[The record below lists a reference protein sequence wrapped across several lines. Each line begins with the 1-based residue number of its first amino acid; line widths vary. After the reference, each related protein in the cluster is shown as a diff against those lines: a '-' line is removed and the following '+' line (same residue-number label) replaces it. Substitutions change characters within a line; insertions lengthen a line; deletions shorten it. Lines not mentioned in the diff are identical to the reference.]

1 MDQYRRLIV
10 LGVLPSN
17 QQCEHNDIIIVS
29 SDTRPSGEAHFWS
42 NCNGKRVKFEC
53 RVLIGVRGS
62 TVLKS
67 PLNFDG
73 VRFVRHGNGFNNW
86 WRQDRGDSLMVQV
99 EKFNRDVNG
108 VCLSDPMPHLNSDM
122 FLCQSTLHAESL
134 LLMTIGVTCCG
145 ALEVRLN
152 FIARATQKMN
162 NDLLLLHQYP
172 RMIDSLV
179 TGTDAVNP
187 RSIYV
192 PIHVVDT
199 RFAMAVLDHSWQCQ
213 KEW

>member
-1 MDQYRRLIV
+1 
-10 LGVLPSN
+10 
-17 QQCEHNDIIIVS
+17 
-29 SDTRPSGEAHFWS
+29 
-42 NCNGKRVKFEC
+42 
-53 RVLIGVRGS
+53 
-62 TVLKS
+62 
-67 PLNFDG
+67 
-73 VRFVRHGNGFNNW
+73 
-86 WRQDRGDSLMVQV
+86 
-99 EKFNRDVNG
+99 
-108 VCLSDPMPHLNSDM
+108 
-122 FLCQSTLHAESL
+122 
-134 LLMTIGVTCCG
+134 MTIGVTCCG